1 VVYGIM
7 AIRMNQVRPQSLE
20 KSLIGLF
27 LIHLFFAAYYG
38 RKIR

>member
-1 VVYGIM
+1 MVYGIM
-7 AIRMNQVRPQSLE
+7 VIRMNQVRPQSLE
-20 KSLIGLF
+20 KSLIRLF